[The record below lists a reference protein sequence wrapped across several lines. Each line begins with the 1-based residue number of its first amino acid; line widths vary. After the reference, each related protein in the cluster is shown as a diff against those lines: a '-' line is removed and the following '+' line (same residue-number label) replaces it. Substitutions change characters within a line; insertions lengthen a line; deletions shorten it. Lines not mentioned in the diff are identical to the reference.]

1 MNNIFKN
8 IIEILKMNKAKILIL
23 SAFTIPMF
31 FSFKCS
37 ETENKEPINESSGI
51 SKQKVDSTQMS
62 LSGLQKLFKAYPDFL
77 EKSEDNEIYWKD
89 GTVMNYDDGREKTHD
104 EKLDDADL
112 EDMMSQ
118 AYIKG
123 AGWAEPPAENYE
135 PGRIRYEPFFE
146 KMYGS
151 TQAEVTKNLT
161 TINWFG
167 TSVQVSTI
175 NNVDKKLKAVMEDLE
190 KLPEKY
196 HKYFKKTAGTFN
208 YRKIAGTD
216 RYSVHSYGVA
226 IDINTEY
233 SDYWQ
238 WDKSMKYRN
247 RIPVEVAEVFEKH
260 GFIWGAK
267 WYHYDTMHFEF
278 RPELIE

>member
-1 MNNIFKN
+1 
-8 IIEILKMNKAKILIL
+8 MNKAKILIL
-23 SAFTIPMF
+23 SVFIIPMF

-77 EKSEDNEIYWKD
+77 EKSENNKIYWKD

-267 WYHYDTMHFEF
+267 WYHYDTMHFEY